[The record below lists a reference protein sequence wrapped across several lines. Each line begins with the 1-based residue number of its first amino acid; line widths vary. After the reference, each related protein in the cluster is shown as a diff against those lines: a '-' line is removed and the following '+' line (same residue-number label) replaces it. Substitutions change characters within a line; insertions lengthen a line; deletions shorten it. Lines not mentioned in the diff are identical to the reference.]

1 MKSNKKFEK
10 SSGNVFKDLL
20 VPDAEKEFLKAQ
32 ISVTIFKILAEH
44 YKVKTQNEIA
54 ELLEIEQSEVSR
66 LKNGKFSRFS
76 IERLFEFLNMLNY
89 NVDISISKA
98 TNRHVPHQLVH
109 KAAYKNHDAVRQQRI

>member
-76 IERLFEFLNMLNY
+76 IEREISLNF
-89 NVDISISKA
+89 V
-98 TNRHVPHQLVH
+98 
-109 KAAYKNHDAVRQQRI
+109 